1 MLILGRKTEE
11 SIHIGDDIV
20 IKVLEI
26 RPGRVRLGVVAPA
39 GVPVWR
45 NELYM
50 GAAAGE
56 SAGAEPEC
64 SAPPKARN
72 GRQ

>member
-1 MLILGRKTEE
+1 MLVLSRKKET
-11 SIHIGDDIV
+11 SIHIGDDIIV
-20 IKVLEI
+20 KVVEI
-26 RPGRVRLGVVAPA
+26 RPGKVRLGVVAPA
-39 GVPVWR
+39 GVRVMR
-45 NELYM
+45 NELVM

-64 SAPPKARN
+64 SAPPKATN